1 MGQSGNYAKAEDLL
15 NYATNSDVSNLRK
28 DISELKSR
36 PVLPTDFNSNTVI
49 TDLKDLKTKQLN
61 SSVEYIALAKDVS
74 DLKKNTLVCTDDSCL
89 LPDNVTQLEIS
100 NGIFLR
106 NIDNN
111 LCLYNNNIY
120 KNMVCVDK
128 VTGNIVPVSSIKSIP
143 APVQFT
149 TSAPATS
156 APTTSAPTTSAPAT
170 SAPATS
176 APTTS
181 APTTSAPTTSAP
193 VQYVISTSVPTPL
206 PTTTLAPFVTTAPI
220 L

>member
-15 NYATNSDVSNLRK
+15 NYATSKEVSTLQKDVA
-28 DISELKSR
+28 ELKSR
-36 PVLPTDFNSNTVI
+36 PVLPSDFNSNTVI

-89 LPDNVTQLEIS
+89 LPENTTQLEIS

-128 VTGNIVPVSSIKSIP
+128 VSGNIVPVSSIKSTP

-149 TSAPATS
+149 TSAPTTS

-170 SAPATS
+170 SAP
-176 APTTS
+176 
-181 APTTSAPTTSAP
+181 
-193 VQYVISTSVPTPL
+193 VQYVVSTSVPTPL